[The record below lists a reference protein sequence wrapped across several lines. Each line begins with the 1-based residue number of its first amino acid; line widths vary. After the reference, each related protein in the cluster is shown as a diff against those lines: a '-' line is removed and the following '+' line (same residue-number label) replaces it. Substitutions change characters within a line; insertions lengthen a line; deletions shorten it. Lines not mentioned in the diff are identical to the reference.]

1 MILKNLNPFVIFN
14 ILLIITFSV
23 SVNTFVE
30 IQNIN
35 LIFYTIFHLI
45 FIYFL
50 FYYYHFTHYLL
61 GFIYGILFDIFLL
74 NDIGSHLI
82 TLIILISIFIF
93 FKKFLFLLSSN
104 QVFLVIFIILNITI
118 YFEIFLSYVLNNIY
132 FTLPYLFKYFIIS
145 MIIFIPSIFLLNK
158 IDR

>member
-1 MILKNLNPFVIFN
+1 MILKNLNPFVVFN
-14 ILLIITFSV
+14 ILLIITFSI

-35 LIFYTIFHLI
+35 LVFYTIFHLV

-50 FYYYHFTHYLL
+50 FYYYHFTHYLV

-82 TLIILISIFIF
+82 TLITLISIFIF
-93 FKKFLFLLSSN
+93 FKNFYFCYLLSS
-104 QVFLVIFIILNITI
+104 FLVIFITLNITI

-132 FTLPYLFKYFIIS
+132 LHYHTYLNI
-145 MIIFIPSIFLLNK
+145 L
-158 IDR
+158 